1 MIKGPAKQPQNKDKS
16 GLNFPFSQCPC
27 NYTVLTLT
35 LPLSSYSPCPV
46 PRASKRKESSER
58 VILGRYLVGE
68 ELVENGNL
76 LHDVVAY
83 LGYLGEEEEGEEASY
98 TAETGGEDTVLGGL
112 VEGHAVVVLGDGV
125 SVVGE
130 MLLA

>member
-1 MIKGPAKQPQNKDKS
+1 MPLSLLI
-16 GLNFPFSQCPC
+16 FPFAQ
-27 NYTVLTLT
+27 YLEQ
-35 LPLSSYSPCPV
+35 
-46 PRASKRKESSER
+46 SKRVESSER

-83 LGYLGEEEEGEEASY
+83 LGYLGEEEEGEEAGY

-112 VEGHAVVVLGDGV
+112 GEGEAVVVLGDGV
-125 SVVGE
+125 SVGSDAVSFSAVEGG
-130 MLLA
+130 

>member
-1 MIKGPAKQPQNKDKS
+1 M
-16 GLNFPFSQCPC
+16 
-27 NYTVLTLT
+27 
-35 LPLSSYSPCPV
+35 PLSPHIPLAQYLEQV
-46 PRASKRKESSER
+46 REKESSER

-83 LGYLGEEEEGEEASY
+83 LGDLGEEEEGEEAGY

-112 VEGHAVVVLGDGV
+112 VEGKAVVVLGDGV
-125 SVVGE
+125 SMGGE